1 MESTKNIQK
10 RENPLNANR
19 RNFGEA
25 SPMPFASSKLQKTM
39 KLRAQ
44 QRHRATVTQPLQC
57 DLQALSCKR
66 PWNYVRTSNAEQPWC
81 SSHSN
86 AICILAKTCSKT
98 GSRHQSRKKV
108 RCWSLF
114 KRNCKGKWNAP
125 KTKKS
130 TKKYVAT
137 STHFVRDFLQN
148 LKVQL
153 VKRKLLCETSLK
165 NWKLSMWKGSF
176 CARHPQETV
185 SWTCANEAFVQY
197 FPQKLKS

>member
-1 MESTKNIQK
+1 MW
-10 RENPLNANR
+10 
-19 RNFGEA
+19 
-25 SPMPFASSKLQKTM
+25 FASIELQKTM
-39 KLRAQ
+39 ELRAHE
-44 QRHRATVTQPLQC
+44 QRRATLMQQPLQC
-57 DLQALSCKR
+57 NLHPGQNLLQNRISAPK
-66 PWNYVRTSNAEQPWC
+66 P
-81 SSHSN
+81 
-86 AICILAKTCSKT
+86 
-98 GSRHQSRKKV
+98 KKV
-108 RCWSLF
+108 WCWSLF